1 MSPPCHWHAF
11 AWQVQEK
18 GIRQDFDRL
27 LKFEDKILTRF
38 EGDTCTGD
46 QVNTSRRLDAVMPYT
61 ELEESCAED
70 VGYESLQEAVE
81 QKMLPGVRELMN
93 LVEDAQQRKELQTVC
108 DSVCSHLE
116 TLDKKHSEL
125 TSTHLVRHESDMDF
139 DEQIDYYQNIENEI
153 MGVI

>member
-1 MSPPCHWHAF
+1 M
-11 AWQVQEK
+11 
-18 GIRQDFDRL
+18 
-27 LKFEDKILTRF
+27 TRF

-46 QVNTSRRLDAVMPYT
+46 QSRVNTRRRLDAVTPYT
-61 ELEESCAED
+61 ELEESFAED

-81 QKMLPGVRELMN
+81 QKMLPGVTELMN
-93 LVEDAQQRKELQTVC
+93 VVEDAQQRKELQTMC
-108 DSVCSHLE
+108 DSVCLHLE
-116 TLDKKHSEL
+116 TLDKQHSEL